1 MPRWPLIVVP
11 GGLFV
16 LLVVFAWPESDAP
29 MNGEDPLRLPGSSA
43 IGEKEL
49 GRGLE
54 SSAGERVSAA
64 LAEPELMERPPE
76 TSTESPI
83 PLEVESTSDES
94 IDEVEFSR
102 RKLVASME
110 LFRADRSLTNAQ
122 NLMQRTVVAWADLS
136 GTAEH
141 YDPDDPVP
149 EQELTEEVWSIWVTN
164 RFGSK
169 LVKYTRAEF
178 PEYFEIRDL
187 PRAGQSIFDLE
198 LDEDILRRVEQRA
211 QTVLDLLGED

>member
-1 MPRWPLIVVP
+1 MFQRPLIVV
-11 GGLFV
+11 LV
-16 LLVVFAWPESDAP
+16 LLVAVVALFLEYGLTVDSEAEAPLPLPELP
-29 MNGEDPLRLPGSSA
+29 VQLENGPPGVGLQSPLGDSSQVASSERLP
-43 IGEKEL
+43 
-49 GRGLE
+49 
-54 SSAGERVSAA
+54 
-64 LAEPELMERPPE
+64 E
-76 TSTESPI
+76 TTTAPRDAVGTSPS
-83 PLEVESTSDES
+83 PDPRA
-94 IDEVEFSR
+94 DEVEFSR

-141 YDPDDPVP
+141 YGPDDPVP